1 MFWSVLGRG
10 GGPRGV
16 QPKNEMT
23 RLMARQPMNNGE
35 KKRSQPT
42 RKNLKNCN

>member
-23 RLMARQPMNNGE
+23 RLMARQSMNNGE
-35 KKRSQPT
+35 KSSKIYFIEDKS
-42 RKNLKNCN
+42 KIK